1 MPHAAEL
8 ATPPHLPAIPAARS
22 RPGIAELAGTA
33 LSATLS
39 IYFVVVAFFLYW
51 LTAIPAW
58 VLSRFLPRS
67 FVDRFA
73 LPMLSASS
81 LGLVAV
87 SQTISGF
94 WPDYSTL
101 ADIGREIAL
110 WSMLGLVALSYLAY
124 TRHEN
129 TFEDMKAAIHS
140 RPIERWLAGV
150 LHHPIDAVL
159 ARVVIGSA
167 IALVPIA
174 VALLLPF
181 TINYFVIA
189 AFSTVVLLVQ
199 FPIENFDHV
208 DMHNRVF
215 TPRKDAPAY
224 AQRILASAE
233 WSFRNVLSPLAV
245 RICDFQRIQHVY
257 VHHVED
263 NGPADVQTT
272 LHLDRMSFL
281 DFSRHAL
288 KQGIDMTTGW
298 YVTSYLA
305 AKGKDRQLAKLRRA
319 LAIWWGGIA
328 LIALFNPIAAG
339 FLVVSRFLGGHFISL
354 FSFWQHGLIDPRD
367 VTDAHGNSTNY
378 FGSAEHGNLGSDF
391 HVEHHIKP
399 GRHWSAYLADF
410 KAKGGHAHG
419 HDHDHGALVVDK
431 DAFTPLAFVAALWR
445 RDSQTIAR
453 VARIKGIDTTD
464 RAALARLVDERTRP
478 IGSPERRGLL
488 ATLDRHL
495 GRAMAAA
502 LPTAVHT

>member
-1 MPHAAEL
+1 MTHTAQVATATHA
-8 ATPPHLPAIPAARS
+8 PAVSAARP
-22 RPGIAELAGTA
+22 RVADLARLA
-33 LSATLS
+33 LSVTLS
-39 IYFVVVAFFLYW
+39 IYFVLVAFFLYW

-58 VLSRFLPRS
+58 IVSRILPKS

-73 LPMLSASS
+73 LPMLGASS

-87 SQTISGF
+87 SQTIPGF
-94 WPDYSTL
+94 WPDYATP
-101 ADIGREIAL
+101 ADILRETAL
-110 WSMLGLVALSYLAY
+110 WSTLGLVALFYLAY
-124 TRHEN
+124 TRHED
-129 TFEDMKAAIHS
+129 TFEEMKASIER
-140 RPIERWLAGV
+140 RPIERWLASV

-174 VALLLPF
+174 ITLLLPWS
-181 TINYFVIA
+181 INYFVIA

-199 FPIENFDHV
+199 FPIENFDHI

-215 TPRKDAPAY
+215 TPRKDAPVY
-224 AQRILASAE
+224 AQRILKAAE

-288 KQGIDMTTGW
+288 KQGVDMATGW
-298 YVTSYLA
+298 HVTSYLA

-319 LAIWWGGIA
+319 LAIWWAGILVVA
-328 LIALFNPIAAG
+328 LINPIAAG
-339 FLVVSRFLGGHFISL
+339 FLVFSRFLGGHFISL

-391 HVEHHIKP
+391 HVEHHLKP

-410 KAKGGHAHG
+410 KAKGGHELG

-445 RDSQTIAR
+445 RDSETIAR
-453 VARIKGIDTTD
+453 VARIKGIDTAD
-464 RAALARLVDERTRP
+464 KAALARLVDERTRP
-478 IGSPERRGLL
+478 IGAAERRGLL
-488 ATLDRHL
+488 AKLDRTL